1 MHFPDLEVCC
11 DWSTFFPLKSADV
24 SGAGTCDKPLR
35 TSAGE
40 ARMTGMTWMTRM
52 TGITSMTGMTN
63 IIRMTGISGMTSIQ
77 CS

>member
-11 DWSTFFPLKSADV
+11 DWS

-40 ARMTGMTWMTRM
+40 ANMHQAPL
-52 TGITSMTGMTN
+52 ILEN
-63 IIRMTGISGMTSIQ
+63 IILSPAFPKYYIRVTDLALLTHR
-77 CS
+77 CHRN